1 MKNICFLLSLT
12 LKCFGPKIRHIY
24 VRSVIETEKNNF
36 FVHVN
41 RKSVEII
48 KN

>member
-1 MKNICFLLSLT
+1 MKHIFFLLSVT

-36 FVHVN
+36 FVN

>member
-1 MKNICFLLSLT
+1 MNEKYCFLLSVT

-36 FVHVN
+36 FVN